1 MATVI
6 KKYIPGLILIT
17 IIALF
22 SQLITSFLPDFI
34 GAVFFA
40 IIIGIVLNNTI
51 GVNQQIFGPGIKLG
65 LKRLLKLA
73 IILLG
78 GTISFQQFS
87 EVGLPGLGLILLI
100 ISVAFILTFKLG
112 NKYDLTLKQ
121 KLLIAAGLSICGDTA
136 IITIAPVIKADDDDI
151 FMSICIVTFFG
162 VLAIFIYPL
171 IGLVLNLSDTIFG
184 AWAGTAISS
193 TSQVVATGF
202 IYSEAAGQVATMIKL
217 TRNVLMIPV
226 IVAIGYY
233 YNTRNLGDN
242 DSKFGENSNETREK
256 AYSLKE
262 IFPNFILGFLAL
274 IIINSLGLIPAWLG
288 SIIAPVSKFLILLA
302 LSGIGL
308 SVDWT
313 ELKKIGGS
321 PFIVGFLVA
330 GSMALI
336 SILVS
341 SILFL

>member
-1 MATVI
+1 MVADI
-6 KKYIPGLILIT
+6 RKYIPGLILIT
-17 IIALF
+17 IIAVF
-22 SQLITSFLPDFI
+22 SQFVAAFLPDFI
-34 GAVFFA
+34 GAVFIA
-40 IIIGIVLNNTI
+40 IITGIILNNTI
-51 GVNQQIFGPGIKLG
+51 GVNHQVFGPGIKLG
-65 LKRLLKLA
+65 LKRLLKIA

-78 GTISFQQFS
+78 GTISFQQFT
-87 EVGLPGLGLILLI
+87 EVGLAGLGLIILI
-100 ISVAFILTFKLG
+100 ISVAFIFTFKLG
-112 NKYDLTLKQ
+112 NKYNLTLKQ

-136 IITIAPVIKADDDDI
+136 IITIAPVIKAEDDDI

-162 VLAIFIYPL
+162 VLAIFIYPI
-171 IGLVLNLSDTIFG
+171 IGLVLNLTDTIFG
-184 AWAGTAISS
+184 VWAGTAISS

-226 IVAIGYY
+226 IVLIGYY
-233 YNTRNLGDN
+233 YNTRGTDYKS
-242 DSKFGENSNETREK
+242 SKSTKKEYN
-256 AYSLKE
+256 LKE

-274 IIINSLGLIPAWLG
+274 IIINSFGLIPAVIG
-288 SIIAPVSKFLILLA
+288 SVISPLSKFLILLA

-308 SVDWT
+308 GVNWT
-313 ELKKIGGS
+313 ELKEIGGS
-321 PFIVGFLVA
+321 PFIVGFVVA

>member
-1 MATVI
+1 MADI
-6 KKYIPGLILIT
+6 RKYIPGLILIT
-17 IIALF
+17 IIAVF
-22 SQLITSFLPDFI
+22 SQFIAYFLPDFI
-34 GAVFFA
+34 GAVFIA
-40 IIIGIVLNNTI
+40 IIIGIILNNTI
-51 GVNQQIFGPGIKLG
+51 GFNHQVFGPGIRFG
-65 LKRLLKLA
+65 LKRLLKIA

-78 GTISFQQFS
+78 GTISFQQFT

-100 ISVAFILTFKLG
+100 ISVAFIFTFKLG
-112 NKYDLTLKQ
+112 DKYNLTLKQ

-136 IITIAPVIKADDDDI
+136 IITIAPVIKAEDDDI

-162 VLAIFIYPL
+162 VMAIFIYPI
-171 IGLVLNLSDTIFG
+171 IGLFLSLSDTIFG

-202 IYSEAAGQVATMIKL
+202 IFSEAAGQVATMIKL

-226 IVAIGYY
+226 IVLIGYY
-233 YNTRNLGDN
+233 YNTRNLDAN
-242 DSKFGENSNETREK
+242 DDKFGENCNKSGKKE
-256 AYSLKE
+256 YSLKE

-274 IIINSLGLIPAWLG
+274 IIINSLGLIPA
-288 SIIAPVSKFLILLA
+288 SIGRLISPMARFLILLA

-308 SVDWT
+308 GVDWT
-313 ELKKIGGS
+313 ELKELGGS

-336 SILVS
+336 SIVIS

>member
-1 MATVI
+1 MAEI
-6 KKYIPGLILIT
+6 QKYIPGLILIT
-17 IIALF
+17 LIAVF
-22 SQLITSFLPDFI
+22 SIFITSFLPDFI
-34 GAVFFA
+34 GAVFIA
-40 IIIGIVLNNTI
+40 IITGIIINNTI
-51 GVNQQIFGPGIKLG
+51 GVNRQVFGPGIRLG
-65 LKRLLKLA
+65 LKKLLKIA

-78 GTISFQQFS
+78 GTISFQQFN

-100 ISVAFILTFKLG
+100 ISVAFIFTFKLG
-112 NKYDLTLKQ
+112 DKYDLTLKQ

-136 IITIAPVIKADDDDI
+136 IITIAPVIKAEDDDI

-162 VLAIFIYPL
+162 VLAIFVYPL
-171 IGLVLNLSDTIFG
+171 IGLFFSLSDTIFG

-202 IYSEAAGQVATMIKL
+202 IYSETAGQVATMIKL

-226 IVAIGYY
+226 IVGIGYY
-233 YNTRNLGDN
+233 YNSRNLIDN
-242 DSKFGENSNETREK
+242 GGSFGENDNEAREK
-256 AYSLKE
+256 EYSLKE
-262 IFPNFILGFLAL
+262 VFPNFILGFLAL
-274 IIINSLGLIPAWLG
+274 IILNSFGLIPARLAAVI
-288 SIIAPVSKFLILLA
+288 SPLSRFLILLA

-308 SVDWT
+308 GVDWT
-313 ELKKIGGS
+313 EFKEIGGR

-336 SILVS
+336 SIVIS

>member
-1 MATVI
+1 MMADI
-6 KKYIPGLILIT
+6 RKYIPGLILIT
-17 IIALF
+17 IIAVF
-22 SQLITSFLPDFI
+22 SQFIATFLPDFI
-34 GAVFFA
+34 GAVFIA
-40 IIIGIVLNNTI
+40 IIIGIILNNTI
-51 GVNQQIFGPGIKLG
+51 GINHQIFGPGIKLG
-65 LKRLLKLA
+65 LKRLLKIA

-78 GTISFQQFS
+78 GTISFQQFT
-87 EVGLPGLGLILLI
+87 EVGLPGLGLIILI
-100 ISVAFILTFKLG
+100 ISVAFIFTFILG
-112 NKYDLTLKQ
+112 NKYNLTLKQ

-136 IITIAPVIKADDDDI
+136 IITIAPVIKAEDDDI

-171 IGLVLNLSDTIFG
+171 IGLALSLSDTIFG

-226 IVAIGYY
+226 IVLIGYF
-233 YNTRNLGDN
+233 YNTRVSVDN
-242 DSKFGENSNETREK
+242 SSQDGEKE
-256 AYSLKE
+256 YSIKK

-274 IIINSLGLIPAWLG
+274 IIINSLGLIPAGIG
-288 SIIAPVSKFLILLA
+288 SVISPVSRFLILLA

-308 SVDWT
+308 GVDWT
-313 ELKKIGGS
+313 ELKEIGGS

-336 SILVS
+336 SIVIS

>member
-1 MATVI
+1 MIVDI
-6 KKYIPGLILIT
+6 RKYIPGLVLIT
-17 IIALF
+17 IIAVF
-22 SQLITSFLPDFI
+22 SQVIASFLPDFI
-34 GAVFFA
+34 GAVFIA
-40 IIIGIVLNNTI
+40 IVIGIILNNTI
-51 GVNQQIFGPGIKLG
+51 GVNHQVFGPGIKLG
-65 LKRLLKLA
+65 LKRLLKIA

-78 GTISFQQFS
+78 GTISFQQFT
-87 EVGLPGLGLILLI
+87 EVGLPGLGLIILI
-100 ISVAFILTFKLG
+100 ISVAFIFTFKLG
-112 NKYDLTLKQ
+112 NKYKLTLKQ

-136 IITIAPVIKADDDDI
+136 IITIAPVIKAEDDDI

-162 VLAIFIYPL
+162 VLAIFIYPI
-171 IGLVLNLSDTIFG
+171 IGLALSLSDTVFG

-202 IYSEAAGQVATMIKL
+202 IFSEAAGQVATMIKL

-226 IVAIGYY
+226 IVLIGYY
-233 YNTRNLGDN
+233 YNTRQLARNTGQA
-242 DSKFGENSNETREK
+242 GEKEYNI
-256 AYSLKE
+256 KE

-274 IIINSLGLIPAWLG
+274 IIINSLGLIPAGIG
-288 SIIAPVSKFLILLA
+288 SVISPVSRFLILLA

-308 SVDWT
+308 GVDWT
-313 ELKKIGGS
+313 ELKNVGGS

-336 SILVS
+336 SIVIS

>member
-1 MATVI
+1 MIADI
-6 KKYIPGLILIT
+6 RRYIPGLVLIT
-17 IIALF
+17 IIALL
-22 SQLITSFLPDFI
+22 SQFIAYFLPDFI
-34 GAVFFA
+34 GAVFIA
-40 IIIGIVLNNTI
+40 IIIGIILNNTI
-51 GVNQQIFGPGIKLG
+51 GVNHQVFGPGIKLG
-65 LKRLLKLA
+65 LKRLLKIA

-78 GTISFQQFS
+78 GTISFQQFT
-87 EVGLPGLGLILLI
+87 EVGLPGLGLIVLI
-100 ISVAFILTFKLG
+100 ISVAFVFTFKLG
-112 NKYDLTLKQ
+112 DKYNLTLKQ

-136 IITIAPVIKADDDDI
+136 IITIAPVIKAEDDDI

-162 VLAIFIYPL
+162 VLAIFIYPI
-171 IGLVLNLSDTIFG
+171 IGLLLSLSDTVFG

-202 IYSEAAGQVATMIKL
+202 IFSEAAGQVATMIKL

-226 IVAIGYY
+226 IVLIGYY
-233 YNTRNLGDN
+233 YNTRQLAKNTGQA
-242 DSKFGENSNETREK
+242 GEKDYNI
-256 AYSLKE
+256 KE

-274 IIINSLGLIPAWLG
+274 IIINSLGLIPAGIG
-288 SIIAPVSKFLILLA
+288 SIISPVSRFLILLA

-308 SVDWT
+308 GVDWT
-313 ELKKIGGS
+313 ELKELGGN

-336 SILVS
+336 SIVIS

>member
-1 MATVI
+1 MIADI
-6 KKYIPGLILIT
+6 RRYIPGLVLIT
-17 IIALF
+17 IIALL
-22 SQLITSFLPDFI
+22 SQFIAYFLPDFI
-34 GAVFFA
+34 GAVFIA
-40 IIIGIVLNNTI
+40 IIIGIILNNTI
-51 GVNQQIFGPGIKLG
+51 GVNHQVFGPGIKLG
-65 LKRLLKLA
+65 LKRLLKIA

-78 GTISFQQFS
+78 GTISFQQFT
-87 EVGLPGLGLILLI
+87 EVGLPGLGLIVLI
-100 ISVAFILTFKLG
+100 ISVAFVFTFKLG
-112 NKYDLTLKQ
+112 DKYNLTLKQ

-136 IITIAPVIKADDDDI
+136 IITIAPVIKAEDDDI

-162 VLAIFIYPL
+162 VLAIFIYPI
-171 IGLVLNLSDTIFG
+171 IGLLLSLSDTVFG

-202 IYSEAAGQVATMIKL
+202 IFSEAAGQVATMIKL

-226 IVAIGYY
+226 IVLIGYY
-233 YNTRNLGDN
+233 YNTRQLAKNTGQA
-242 DSKFGENSNETREK
+242 GEKDYN
-256 AYSLKE
+256 LKE

-274 IIINSLGLIPAWLG
+274 IIINSLGLIPAGIG
-288 SIIAPVSKFLILLA
+288 SIISPVSRFLILLA

-308 SVDWT
+308 GVDWT
-313 ELKKIGGS
+313 ELKEIGGN

-336 SILVS
+336 SIVIS

>member
-1 MATVI
+1 MIADI
-6 KKYIPGLILIT
+6 RRYIPGLVLIT
-17 IIALF
+17 IIALL
-22 SQLITSFLPDFI
+22 SQFIAYFLPDFI
-34 GAVFFA
+34 GAVFIA
-40 IIIGIVLNNTI
+40 IIIGIILNNTI
-51 GVNQQIFGPGIKLG
+51 GVNHQVFGPGIKLG
-65 LKRLLKLA
+65 LKRLLKIA

-78 GTISFQQFS
+78 GTISFQQFT
-87 EVGLPGLGLILLI
+87 EVGLPGLGLIILI
-100 ISVAFILTFKLG
+100 ISVAFIFTFKLG
-112 NKYDLTLKQ
+112 NKYKLTLKQ

-136 IITIAPVIKADDDDI
+136 IITIAPVIKAEDDDI

-162 VLAIFIYPL
+162 VLAIFIYPI
-171 IGLVLNLSDTIFG
+171 IGLALSLSDTVFG

-202 IYSEAAGQVATMIKL
+202 IFSEAAGQVATMIKL

-226 IVAIGYY
+226 IVLIGYY
-233 YNTRNLGDN
+233 YNTRQLAGNTGQA
-242 DSKFGENSNETREK
+242 GEKEYNI
-256 AYSLKE
+256 KE

-274 IIINSLGLIPAWLG
+274 IIINSLGLIPAGIG
-288 SIIAPVSKFLILLA
+288 SVISPVSRFLILLA

-308 SVDWT
+308 GVDWT
-313 ELKKIGGS
+313 ELKNVGGS

-336 SILVS
+336 SIVIS